1 MEETDNK
8 KQWFVVQ
15 TLSGHEYKVR
25 DTIMKRRVTDEVDD
39 KILEVEVPTERVSEV
54 KRGEKKVRERKC
66 FPGYIL
72 VNMLLYNDD
81 HEIDQEVWYFIK
93 GIDGVI
99 GVVGGENPVPLE
111 NEEVERILA
120 QSRESEESVKPKVSF
135 EVGEAVT
142 ITEGPFENFEG
153 EIEDVDS
160 DRGKLR
166 LSVSIFGRAT
176 PVEVEFWQ
184 VTRG

>member
-1 MEETDNK
+1 MEETENK
-8 KQWFVVQ
+8 NQWFVVQ

-54 KRGEKKVRERKC
+54 KRGEKKVRDRKC

-72 VNMLLYNDD
+72 VNMMLYNDD
-81 HEIDQEVWYFIK
+81 HEIDQTVWYFIK
-93 GIDGVI
+93 GIEGVI
-99 GVVGGENPVPLE
+99 GVVGGEKPVPLG
-111 NEEVERILA
+111 NDEVERILA
-120 QSRESEESVKPKVSF
+120 QSRESEEAAKPKVSF
-135 EVGEAVT
+135 EVGESVT

-184 VTRG
+184 VTRS